1 MDPAAYAAVRTGTD
15 VVAKQAHVGG
25 SFLAGEVPDRAY
37 AEGWVPPGQIRVDD
51 SILSTEPLNS
61 WKALRLQKD
70 LFGGGSDAESAK
82 KKHLAR
88 LRQERAVLRTFLGDL
103 LEHEQKQLGEL
114 VLAKLICGGA
124 PGAEELC
131 TVLGFAA
138 PVWGWGGPKAN
149 QKFAKKAVTPYASM
163 FQRGRAPVPALVDDT
178 ARKRIR
184 QALAATEELR
194 LFAGDLLVR
203 ANENLAYAFIVAE
216 GELEVQRPTP
226 NGREIYQVGEGGLVN
241 APELLTNTV
250 ASASTVMCTSPFAKV
265 YVVPAPAFMV
275 LIGDYLE
282 RNRRDLLA
290 ILERSAEVGRVPVT
304 ELREIADGSVQLE
317 FKRGATVTE
326 RGTIAL
332 VFFMIL
338 HGTAEAYLDEDVAP
352 EELLKKGRCFGTET
366 LEGRAGTSTY
376 KHTVKVAKDLKV
388 LAITRSSLEDPAHRT
403 LLSSLK
409 AVLGLRPAPE
419 DLALVA
425 QLSPEKV
432 GQLRTSPSPSVR
444 RLEAEA
450 REGAAAAAAA
460 AGGGQGG

>member
-1 MDPAAYAAVRTGTD
+1 
-15 VVAKQAHVGG
+15 
-25 SFLAGEVPDRAY
+25 
-37 AEGWVPPGQIRVDD
+37 
-51 SILSTEPLNS
+51 
-61 WKALRLQKD
+61 
-70 LFGGGSDAESAK
+70 
-82 KKHLAR
+82 
-88 LRQERAVLRTFLGDL
+88 
-103 LEHEQKQLGEL
+103 
-114 VLAKLICGGA
+114 
-124 PGAEELC
+124 
-131 TVLGFAA
+131 
-138 PVWGWGGPKAN
+138 
-149 QKFAKKAVTPYASM
+149 
-163 FQRGRAPVPALVDDT
+163 
-178 ARKRIR
+178 
-184 QALAATEELR
+184 
-194 LFAGDLLVR
+194 
-203 ANENLAYAFIVAE
+203 
-216 GELEVQRPTP
+216 
-226 NGREIYQVGEGGLVN
+226 
-241 APELLTNTV
+241 
-250 ASASTVMCTSPFAKV
+250 MCTSPFAKV

-317 FKRGATVTE
+317 FKPGATVTE

-338 HGTAEAYLDEDVAP
+338 QGTAEAYLDEDVAP

-409 AVLGLRPAPE
+409 AVLGLAAPE

-432 GQLRTSPSPSVR
+432 GQLRTSPFPSVR

-450 REGAAAAAAA
+450 REGAAAAAA
-460 AGGGQGG
+460 GGGEGG